1 MKTIKCGDYLMILIP
16 KDVERK
22 LEISRGE
29 PLEYKIVNNT
39 LVINRFDSEIKEEER
54 TLKLFEDWKQAE
66 MKKLDI
72 EFKNKLIELRSISP
86 IDIWGK
92 KYEIC

>member
-86 IDIWGK
+86 IDI
-92 KYEIC
+92 